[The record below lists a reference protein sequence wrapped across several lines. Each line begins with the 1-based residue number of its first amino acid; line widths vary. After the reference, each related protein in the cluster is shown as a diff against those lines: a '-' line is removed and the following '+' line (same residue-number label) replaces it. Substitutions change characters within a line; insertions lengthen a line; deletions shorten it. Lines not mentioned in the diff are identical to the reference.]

1 MAVNSSKL
9 KLLHILKML
18 YEKTDADNTL
28 STSEI
33 IEELGKYD
41 IDAERKSINADI
53 NTLKDFGMSI
63 EMKRS
68 GKYGYYMADR
78 SFTLPEIKILVDSI
92 QSAKFISKT
101 KSMEIIGKL
110 LSELSE
116 KNAKIVE
123 TEVFIKNRIKAEN
136 DEVFASIDVILK
148 AIKSNRKIDFKYF
161 EYDTDKHKNYR
172 FNGYKFVLSPY
183 ALTWLN
189 DKYYLVANNSKYD
202 NLTHYN
208 IDRITE
214 ACILEEKRRDFS
226 EVSEYKTFFN
236 VGDYTKNLH
245 GMMSGT
251 KEMVEI
257 RFSNELISTVIDK
270 FGVEITIKE
279 KREDTFVARIMA
291 EVSDVFLAW
300 VFTFGSKAEVLTP
313 EVREVIRKKVEEVSA
328 LYL

>member
-18 YEKTDADNTL
+18 YEKTDAENTL
-28 STSEI
+28 STNEI
-33 IEELGKYD
+33 IEELRKYD
-41 IDAERKSINADI
+41 IEAERKSINADI
-53 NTLKDFGMSI
+53 NTLKDFGMTI
-63 EMKRS
+63 EMRRS
-68 GKYGYYMADR
+68 GKYGYYMAER
-78 SFTLPEIKILVDSI
+78 SFTLPEVKILVDSV
-92 QSAKFISKT
+92 QSAKFISKS
-101 KSMEIIGKL
+101 KSMEIITKL
-110 LSELSE
+110 LDELSE

-123 TEVFIKNRIKAEN
+123 TEVFIQNRIKAEN
-136 DEVFASIDVILK
+136 DEIFDSIDVILK

-161 EYDTDKHKNYR
+161 EYDTEKHKNYR

-202 NLTHYN
+202 NLTHYS

-214 ACILEEKRRDFS
+214 ACIHEEKRRDFS

-251 KEMVEI
+251 KEMLEI
-257 RFSNELISTVIDK
+257 RFANELVSTVIDK
-270 FGVEITIKE
+270 FGVDISIKE
-279 KREDTFVARIMA
+279 RKEDTFVARIMA
-291 EVSDVFLAW
+291 EISDVFLAW
-300 VFTFGSKAEVLTP
+300 IFTFGDKAEVLTP
-313 EVREVIRKKVEEVSA
+313 DVREIIRKKVEEVSA
-328 LYL
+328 LYR